1 MRYIAAPWRADYV
14 RRGLPTGSR
23 CVFCEARRSR
33 DDRAATV
40 LLRGRHNFI
49 LLNRFP
55 YTPGH
60 LMIAPNRHL
69 ADFAAARP
77 AGAAELADFFQI
89 ALRVLG
95 RAYGPQGFNAGM
107 NLGAS
112 AGAGITGHYHLHVVP
127 RWTGDSNFMPLVGG
141 TRVFIEDLDT
151 TYEKLRPLFDRER
164 RRRERAGR
172 ATRRAPTPSR

>member
-1 MRYIAAPWRADYV
+1 MRYISAPWRADYV
-14 RRGLPTGSR
+14 RQALPMKD
-23 CVFCEARRSR
+23 CIFCEAWKCR

-40 LLRGRHNFI
+40 LARGRHNFI

-60 LMIAPNRHL
+60 LMIAPKRHL
-69 ADFAAARP
+69 ADFDAAGPGAR
-77 AGAAELADFFQI
+77 AELAELFQA
-89 ALRVLG
+89 ALRVLR
-95 RAYGPQGFNAGM
+95 RAYAPQGFNAGM

-112 AGAGITGHYHLHVVP
+112 AGAGVAGHYHLHVIP

-151 TYEKLRPLFDRER
+151 TYQKLRPLFDQER

-172 ATRRAPTPSR
+172 AKRRTAALSR

>member
-1 MRYIAAPWRADYV
+1 MRYISAPWRADYV
-14 RRGLPTGSR
+14 RQAMPKER
-23 CVFCEARRSR
+23 CIFCEALKAR

-40 LLRGRHNFI
+40 LARGRRNFV

-60 LMIAPNRHL
+60 LMIAPKRHL
-69 ADFAAARP
+69 ADFVEAR
-77 AGAAELADFFQI
+77 ADERTELAELFQA

-95 RAYGPQGFNAGM
+95 RAYAPHGFNAGM

-151 TYEKLRPLFDRER
+151 TYQKLRPLFDGELR
-164 RRRERAGR
+164 RRGRAGR
-172 ATRRAPTPSR
+172 TGIRTAAPSR

>member
-1 MRYIAAPWRADYV
+1 MRYLAAPWRADYV
-14 RRGLPTGSR
+14 RRSSGQKGCIFCDALRTG
-23 CVFCEARRSR
+23 

-55 YTPGH
+55 YNPGH

-69 ADFAAARP
+69 ADFGAARP
-77 AGAAELADFFQI
+77 AERSELAELLAA
-89 ALRVLG
+89 ALRVL
-95 RAYGPQGFNAGM
+95 RQAYGPQGFNTGM
-107 NLGAS
+107 NLGQS
-112 AGAGITGHYHLHVVP
+112 AGAGITGHYHLHIIP

-151 TYEKLRPLFDRER
+151 TYQKLRPLFDREQR
-164 RRRERAGR
+164 RRGR
-172 ATRRAPTPSR
+172 RGPVSRRTSAPSR